1 MNTFQNHTIMKTFL
15 RITLLTVFA
24 LALIQPANGQRILKK
39 LREKVEERVEKKVEE
54 KAEEK
59 VDEAIDKQL
68 DKLEEALEENADS
81 SRPSTDEERRQRMQN
96 IMKGIGMSGEP
107 VPVADNYKFD
117 HMIQMHVE
125 SYGTDGNKES
135 EGEFITHLSP
145 DSKSMAYQMIS
156 GDIGD
161 PGQGMFIMDA
171 ENGATIILSEE
182 DGEKTGI
189 VYGLGTFFQ
198 TMGEDL
204 EAEAD
209 LDETPES
216 YLANP
221 NVKKTGRTK
230 NIAGYKCE
238 EYKYSDETSE
248 SNIWITKDLKMST
261 RDFFSTLFKTSLY
274 SHGIPWGYMM
284 EVTTNDKETGE
295 KSFMQVTK
303 VDDNTN
309 KMFSLSDYEITNLG
323 SFSIPMEEK
332 ENTGDKE

>member
-1 MNTFQNHTIMKTFL
+1 MKTFL
-15 RITLLTVFA
+15 RLALLTVFA
-24 LALIQPANGQRILKK
+24 VMMIHPANGQRILRK

-59 VDEAIDKQL
+59 VDEEIDKQL
-68 DKLEEALEENADS
+68 DKLEEALEKDADS
-81 SRPSTDEERRQRMQN
+81 SNTSTDEERQQRMQN
-96 IMKGIGMSGEP
+96 IMKGFGMSGEP
-107 VPVADNYKFD
+107 VPVADNYRFN

-125 SYGTDGNKES
+125 SYDANGTKES

-156 GDIGD
+156 GDMGE

-182 DGEKTGI
+182 NGKKTGI

-248 SNIWITKDLKMST
+248 SNIWITKDLKMNT

-303 VDDNTN
+303 VDDNSN
-309 KMFSLSDYEITNLG
+309 KSFSLADYEITNLG
-323 SFSIPMEEK
+323 SFSIPMEEE

>member
-1 MNTFQNHTIMKTFL
+1 MKKFL
-15 RITLLTVFA
+15 RITLLAVFA
-24 LALIQPANGQRILKK
+24 VMLIQPANGQRILKK

-54 KAEEK
+54 KAEDK
-59 VDEAIDKQL
+59 VDEAIDNQL
-68 DKLEEALEENADS
+68 DKLEEALEDS
-81 SRPSTDEERRQRMQN
+81 AYASRPASDEERRQRMQN
-96 IMKGIGMSGEP
+96 IMKGFGMSGEP
-107 VPVADNYKFD
+107 VPVADSYQFD
-117 HMIQMHVE
+117 QMIQMHVE
-125 SYGTDGNKES
+125 SFDANGNKES

-145 DSKSMAYQMIS
+145 NSKSMAYQMIS
-156 GDIGD
+156 GDMGE
-161 PGQGMFIMDA
+161 PGQGMFIIDA
-171 ENGATIILSEE
+171 DNSATIILSEE
-182 DGEKTGI
+182 DGKKNGI

-198 TMGEDL
+198 TMGESIEED
-204 EAEAD
+204 AD

-221 NVKKTGRTK
+221 NVSKTGRTK

-248 SNIWITKDLKMST
+248 SNIWITKDLKMNT

-303 VDDNTN
+303 VDDNSN
-309 KMFSLSDYEITNLG
+309 KNFSLAEYEITNLG
-323 SFSIPMEEK
+323 SFNMPVDEG
-332 ENTGDKE
+332 ENTGEKE

>member
-1 MNTFQNHTIMKTFL
+1 MKTFL
-15 RITLLTVFA
+15 RITLLAVFA
-24 LALIQPANGQRILKK
+24 MMLVQPADGQRILKS
-39 LREKVEERVEKKVEE
+39 LREKAKERVERKVEE

-59 VDEAIDKQL
+59 INEAIDKQF
-68 DKLEEALEENADS
+68 DKLEEAMEESEDS
-81 SRPSTDEERRQRMQN
+81 APAKTDAERRERMQN
-96 IMKGIGMSGEP
+96 IMKGFGMSGEP
-107 VPVADNYKFD
+107 VPVADNYRFD
-117 HMIQMHVE
+117 HLVQMHVE
-125 SYGTDGNKES
+125 SYDANGNKES
-135 EGEFITHLSP
+135 DGEFITHFSP

-156 GDIGD
+156 GDMGN

-182 DGEKTGI
+182 DGKKTGI
-189 VYGLGTFFQ
+189 VYGLGTFFE
-198 TMGEDL
+198 TMGESIEED
-204 EAEAD
+204 AD

-238 EYKYSDETSE
+238 EYKYSDESSE
-248 SNIWITKDLKMST
+248 SSIWITKDLKMNT

-295 KSFMQVTK
+295 KSLMQVTK
-303 VDDNTN
+303 VDDNSN
-309 KMFSLSDYEITNLG
+309 KYFSLADYEITNLG
-323 SFSIPMEEK
+323 SFNVPMGEE
-332 ENTGDKE
+332 ENTGKKE

>member
-1 MNTFQNHTIMKTFL
+1 MKTFL
-15 RITLLTVFA
+15 RITLLAAFA
-24 LALIQPANGQRILKK
+24 MMLIQPVSGQRILRS

-54 KAEEK
+54 RAEKK

-68 DKLEEALEENADS
+68 DKLEEALEDS
-81 SRPSTDEERRQRMQN
+81 AASAPASTDEERRQRMQN
-96 IMKGIGMSGEP
+96 IMKGLGMSGEP
-107 VPVADNYKFD
+107 VPVADNYRFD

-125 SYGTDGNKES
+125 SYDANGNKES
-135 EGEFITHLSP
+135 DGEFITHLSP
-145 DSKSMAYQMIS
+145 NSKSMAYQMIS
-156 GDIGD
+156 GDMGN

-182 DGEKTGI
+182 DGKKTGI
-189 VYGLGTFFQ
+189 VYGLGTFFE
-198 TMGEDL
+198 TMGESM
-204 EAEAD
+204 EEEAD
-209 LDETPES
+209 LDETPEL

-221 NVKKTGRTK
+221 NVNKTGRTK
-230 NIAGYKCE
+230 TIAGYKCE

-248 SNIWITKDLKMST
+248 SNIWITKDLKMNT

-303 VDDNTN
+303 VDNNSN
-309 KMFSLSDYEITNLG
+309 KLFSLADYEITNLG
-323 SFSIPMEEK
+323 SFNVPMGEE
-332 ENTGDKE
+332 ENTGEKE

>member
-1 MNTFQNHTIMKTFL
+1 MKTFL
-15 RITLLTVFA
+15 RIALLSVFA
-24 LALIQPANGQRILKK
+24 VMLIQPANGQRILRS

-54 KAEEK
+54 RAEKK

-68 DKLEEALEENADS
+68 DKLEEALEDS
-81 SRPSTDEERRQRMQN
+81 AAKDPVKTDEERRQRMQN
-96 IMKGIGMSGEP
+96 IMKGMGMSGEP
-107 VPVADNYKFD
+107 VPVADNYRFD

-125 SYGTDGNKES
+125 SYDANGNKES
-135 EGEFITHLSP
+135 DGEFITHLSP
-145 DSKSMAYQMIS
+145 DSKSMAYQMVS
-156 GDIGD
+156 GDMGN

-182 DGEKTGI
+182 DGNKTGI
-189 VYGLGTFFQ
+189 IYGLGTFFE
-198 TMGEDL
+198 TMGENV
-204 EAEAD
+204 EEEAD

-248 SNIWITKDLKMST
+248 SNIWITKDLKLNT

-284 EVTTNDKETGE
+284 EVTTNDKGTGE

-303 VDDNTN
+303 IDDNSN
-309 KMFSLSDYEITNLG
+309 KSFSMADYEITNLG
-323 SFSIPMEEK
+323 SFNVPMEEE
-332 ENTGDKE
+332 ENTENKE

>member
-1 MNTFQNHTIMKTFL
+1 MV
-15 RITLLTVFA
+15 VFA
-24 LALIQPANGQRILKK
+24 VVLIQPANGQRILKK

-68 DKLEEALEENADS
+68 DKLEEALEDS
-81 SRPSTDEERRQRMQN
+81 AKANSPATDEERRQRMQN
-96 IMKGIGMSGEP
+96 IMKGFGMSGEP
-107 VPVADNYKFD
+107 VPVADNYQFD
-117 HMIQMHVE
+117 QMIQMHVE
-125 SYGTDGNKES
+125 SFDTNGNKES

-145 DSKSMAYQMIS
+145 NSKSMAYQMIS
-156 GDIGD
+156 GDMGD
-161 PGQGMFIMDA
+161 PGQGMFIIDA
-171 ENGATIILSEE
+171 ENSATIILSEE
-182 DGEKTGI
+182 DGKKTGI

-198 TMGEDL
+198 TMGESIEED
-204 EAEAD
+204 AD

-248 SNIWITKDLKMST
+248 SNIWITKDLKMNT

-303 VDDNTN
+303 VDDNSN
-309 KMFSLSDYEITNLG
+309 KKFSLAEYEITNLG
-323 SFSIPMEEK
+323 SFNMPVDEE
-332 ENTGDKE
+332 ENTEKKE

>member
-1 MNTFQNHTIMKTFL
+1 MKTFL
-15 RITLLTVFA
+15 RITLLAVFA
-24 LALIQPANGQRILKK
+24 MMLIQPANGQRILRS

-54 KAEEK
+54 RAEKK

-68 DKLEEALEENADS
+68 DKLEEALEDS
-81 SRPSTDEERRQRMQN
+81 AASAPTSTDEERRQRMQN
-96 IMKGIGMSGEP
+96 IMKGLGMSGEP
-107 VPVADNYKFD
+107 VPVADNYRFD
-117 HMIQMHVE
+117 NMIQMHVE
-125 SYGTDGNKES
+125 SYDANGSKES
-135 EGEFITHLSP
+135 DGEFITHLSP

-156 GDIGD
+156 GDMGN

-182 DGEKTGI
+182 DGKKTGI
-189 VYGLGTFFQ
+189 VYGLGTFFE
-198 TMGEDL
+198 TMGESIEED
-204 EAEAD
+204 AD

-221 NVKKTGRTK
+221 NVNKTGRTK
-230 NIAGYKCE
+230 TIAGYKCE

-248 SNIWITKDLKMST
+248 SNIWITKDLKMNT

-303 VDDNTN
+303 VDDNSN
-309 KMFSLSDYEITNLG
+309 KSFSLADYEITNLG
-323 SFSIPMEEK
+323 SFKVPMEEAEEESTGEK
-332 ENTGDKE
+332 E

>member
-1 MNTFQNHTIMKTFL
+1 MKTFL
-15 RITLLTVFA
+15 RITLLAVFA
-24 LALIQPANGQRILKK
+24 MMLIQPANGQRILRS

-54 KAEEK
+54 RAEKK

-68 DKLEEALEENADS
+68 DKLEEALEDS
-81 SRPSTDEERRQRMQN
+81 AASAPTSTDEERRQRMQN
-96 IMKGIGMSGEP
+96 IMKGLGMSGEP
-107 VPVADNYKFD
+107 VPVADNYRFD
-117 HMIQMHVE
+117 NMIQMHVE
-125 SYGTDGNKES
+125 SYDANGSKES
-135 EGEFITHLSP
+135 DGEFITHLSP

-156 GDIGD
+156 GDMGN

-182 DGEKTGI
+182 DGKKTGI
-189 VYGLGTFFQ
+189 VYGLGTFFE
-198 TMGEDL
+198 TMGESIEED
-204 EAEAD
+204 AD

-221 NVKKTGRTK
+221 NVNKTGRTK
-230 NIAGYKCE
+230 TIAGYKCE

-248 SNIWITKDLKMST
+248 SNIWITKDLKMNT

-303 VDDNTN
+303 VDDNSN
-309 KMFSLSDYEITNLG
+309 KSFSLADYEITNLG
-323 SFSIPMEEK
+323 SFKVPMEEAEEESTEEK
-332 ENTGDKE
+332 E

>member
-1 MNTFQNHTIMKTFL
+1 MKTFL
-15 RITLLTVFA
+15 RIALLSVFA
-24 LALIQPANGQRILKK
+24 VMLIQPANGQRILRS

-54 KAEEK
+54 RAEKK

-68 DKLEEALEENADS
+68 DKLEEAMEDS
-81 SRPSTDEERRQRMQN
+81 AAKDPVKTDEERRQRMQN
-96 IMKGIGMSGEP
+96 IMKGMGMSGEP
-107 VPVADNYKFD
+107 VPVADNYRFD

-125 SYGTDGNKES
+125 SYDANGNKES
-135 EGEFITHLSP
+135 DGEFITHLSP
-145 DSKSMAYQMIS
+145 DSKSMAYQMVS
-156 GDIGD
+156 GDMGN

-182 DGEKTGI
+182 DGNKTGI
-189 VYGLGTFFQ
+189 IYGLGTFFE
-198 TMGEDL
+198 TMGENV
-204 EAEAD
+204 EEEAD

-248 SNIWITKDLKMST
+248 SNIWITKDLKLNT

-284 EVTTNDKETGE
+284 EVTTNDKGTGE

-303 VDDNTN
+303 IDDNSN
-309 KMFSLSDYEITNLG
+309 KSFSMADYEITNLG
-323 SFSIPMEEK
+323 SFNVPMEEE
-332 ENTGDKE
+332 ENTENKE

>member
-1 MNTFQNHTIMKTFL
+1 MKTFL
-15 RITLLTVFA
+15 RISLLAVFA
-24 LALIQPANGQRILKK
+24 MMLIQPANGQRILRS

-54 KAEEK
+54 RAEKK

-68 DKLEEALEENADS
+68 DKLEEALEDS
-81 SRPSTDEERRQRMQN
+81 AASAPTSTDEERRQRMQN
-96 IMKGIGMSGEP
+96 IMKGLGMSGEP
-107 VPVADNYKFD
+107 VPVADNYRFD
-117 HMIQMHVE
+117 NMIQMHVE
-125 SYGTDGNKES
+125 SYDANGSKES
-135 EGEFITHLSP
+135 DGEFITHLSP

-156 GDIGD
+156 GDMGN

-182 DGEKTGI
+182 DGKKTGI
-189 VYGLGTFFQ
+189 VYGLGTFFE
-198 TMGEDL
+198 TMGESIEED
-204 EAEAD
+204 AD

-221 NVKKTGRTK
+221 NVNKTGRTK
-230 NIAGYKCE
+230 TIAGYKCE

-248 SNIWITKDLKMST
+248 SNIWITKDLKMNT

-303 VDDNTN
+303 VDDNSN
-309 KMFSLSDYEITNLG
+309 KSFSLADYEITNLG
-323 SFSIPMEEK
+323 SFKVPMEEAEEESTGEK
-332 ENTGDKE
+332 E

>member
-1 MNTFQNHTIMKTFL
+1 MKTFL
-15 RITLLTVFA
+15 RITLLAVFA
-24 LALIQPANGQRILKK
+24 MMLIQPANGQRILRS

-54 KAEEK
+54 RAEKK

-68 DKLEEALEENADS
+68 DKLEEALEDS
-81 SRPSTDEERRQRMQN
+81 AASAPTSTDEERRQRMQN
-96 IMKGIGMSGEP
+96 IMKGLGMSGEP
-107 VPVADNYKFD
+107 VPVADNYRFD
-117 HMIQMHVE
+117 NMIQMHVE
-125 SYGTDGNKES
+125 SYDANGSKES
-135 EGEFITHLSP
+135 DGEFITHLSP

-156 GDIGD
+156 GDMGN

-182 DGEKTGI
+182 DGKKTGI
-189 VYGLGTFFQ
+189 VYGLGTFFE
-198 TMGEDL
+198 TMGESIEED
-204 EAEAD
+204 AD

-221 NVKKTGRTK
+221 NVNKTGRTK
-230 NIAGYKCE
+230 TIAGYKCE

-248 SNIWITKDLKMST
+248 SNIWITKDLKMNT

-303 VDDNTN
+303 VDDNSN
-309 KMFSLSDYEITNLG
+309 KSFSLADYEITNLG
-323 SFSIPMEEK
+323 SFKVPMEEE
-332 ENTGDKE
+332 ENTENKE

>member
-1 MNTFQNHTIMKTFL
+1 MKTFL
-15 RITLLTVFA
+15 RISLLAVFA
-24 LALIQPANGQRILKK
+24 MMLIQPANGQRILRS

-54 KAEEK
+54 RAEKK

-68 DKLEEALEENADS
+68 DKLEEALEDS
-81 SRPSTDEERRQRMQN
+81 AASAPTSTDEERRQRMQN
-96 IMKGIGMSGEP
+96 IMKGLGMSGEP
-107 VPVADNYKFD
+107 VPVADNYRFD
-117 HMIQMHVE
+117 NMIQMHVE
-125 SYGTDGNKES
+125 SYDANGSKES
-135 EGEFITHLSP
+135 DGEFITHLSP

-156 GDIGD
+156 GDMGN

-182 DGEKTGI
+182 DGKKTGI
-189 VYGLGTFFQ
+189 VYGLGTFFE
-198 TMGEDL
+198 TMGESIEED
-204 EAEAD
+204 AD

-221 NVKKTGRTK
+221 NVNKTGRTK
-230 NIAGYKCE
+230 TIAGYKCE

-248 SNIWITKDLKMST
+248 SNIWITKDLKMNA

-303 VDDNTN
+303 VDDNSN
-309 KMFSLSDYEITNLG
+309 KSFSLADYEITNLG
-323 SFSIPMEEK
+323 SFKVPMEEAEEESTGEK
-332 ENTGDKE
+332 E

>member
-1 MNTFQNHTIMKTFL
+1 MKTFL
-15 RITLLTVFA
+15 RIALLSVFA
-24 LALIQPANGQRILKK
+24 VMLIQPANGQRILRS

-54 KAEEK
+54 RAEKK

-68 DKLEEALEENADS
+68 DKLEEALEDS
-81 SRPSTDEERRQRMQN
+81 AAKDPVKTDEERRQRMQN
-96 IMKGIGMSGEP
+96 IMKGMGMSGEP
-107 VPVADNYKFD
+107 VPVADNYRFD

-125 SYGTDGNKES
+125 SYDANGNKES
-135 EGEFITHLSP
+135 DGEFITHLSP
-145 DSKSMAYQMIS
+145 DSKSMAYQMVS
-156 GDIGD
+156 GDMGN

-182 DGEKTGI
+182 DGNKTGI
-189 VYGLGTFFQ
+189 IYGLGTFFE
-198 TMGEDL
+198 TMGESV
-204 EAEAD
+204 EEEAD

-248 SNIWITKDLKMST
+248 SNIWITKDLKLNT

-284 EVTTNDKETGE
+284 EVTTNDKGTGE

-303 VDDNTN
+303 IDDNSN
-309 KMFSLSDYEITNLG
+309 KSFSMADYEITNLG
-323 SFSIPMEEK
+323 SFNVPMEEE
-332 ENTGDKE
+332 ENTENKE

>member
-1 MNTFQNHTIMKTFL
+1 MKTFL
-15 RITLLTVFA
+15 RISLLAVFA
-24 LALIQPANGQRILKK
+24 MMLIQPANGQRILRS

-54 KAEEK
+54 RAEKK

-68 DKLEEALEENADS
+68 DKLEEALEDS
-81 SRPSTDEERRQRMQN
+81 AASAPASTDEERRQRMQN
-96 IMKGIGMSGEP
+96 IMKGLGMSGEP
-107 VPVADNYKFD
+107 VPVADNYRFD

-125 SYGTDGNKES
+125 SYDANGSKES
-135 EGEFITHLSP
+135 DGEFITHLSP

-156 GDIGD
+156 GDMGN

-182 DGEKTGI
+182 DGKKTGI
-189 VYGLGTFFQ
+189 VYGLGTFFE
-198 TMGEDL
+198 TMGESIEED
-204 EAEAD
+204 AD

-221 NVKKTGRTK
+221 NVNKTGRTK
-230 NIAGYKCE
+230 TIAGYKCE

-248 SNIWITKDLKMST
+248 SNIWITKDLKMNT

-303 VDDNTN
+303 VDDNSN
-309 KMFSLSDYEITNLG
+309 KSFSLADYEITNLG
-323 SFSIPMEEK
+323 SFKVPMEEAEEEESTGEK
-332 ENTGDKE
+332 E